1 MSKFANFSS
10 SKNPTLLTF
19 RCLNFSRPPT
29 FLLCKGFSSRSFP
42 PSTISYLKVVNC
54 RVNVQYLFRT
64 SPPRHIPP
72 VVWVVLRPVLKV
84 AAVITGRSIRG
95 WWRSLPKDKKTY
107 LINELKA
114 NRRKIGII
122 MSLIF
127 CLSLGYYI
135 SHLEYTPITD
145 RRRFMAFNSNQITK
159 ILELEMDQ
167 LMENLGGQV
176 LPANHPA
183 TKRVENVVNRILAA
197 NADIKEL
204 EGKKFKITVINTPAE
219 NAFVIPIGHVFVYAG
234 MLNLC
239 SNDDQLGIILSHEI
253 AHCILNHGMENLSF
267 THLLDLC
274 SLAIIA
280 VIWAVIPSDTIS
292 VLSHWMFNKSIA
304 LFLQLPYNRTIETE
318 ADHVGLQLAAKACF
332 DVRESSAFWS
342 KMAYLSKKFGSEPEV
357 EFLST
362 HPSHESRSEYLNN
375 VMDDALKL
383 RASCGCPRLAY
394 GDPRE
399 KISSLIKETEAS
411 RKAYF
416 EQHKKPVVIFKV

>member
-1 MSKFANFSS
+1 MSDVK
-10 SKNPTLLTF
+10 
-19 RCLNFSRPPT
+19 
-29 FLLCKGFSSRSFP
+29 
-42 PSTISYLKVVNC
+42 ISYV
-54 RVNVQYLFRT
+54 Y
-64 SPPRHIPP
+64 S
-72 VVWVVLRPVLKV
+72 
-84 AAVITGRSIRG
+84 A
-95 WWRSLPKDKKTY
+95 KTDT
-107 LINELKA
+107 EK
-114 NRRKIGII
+114 
-122 MSLIF
+122 
-127 CLSLGYYI
+127 
-135 SHLEYTPITD
+135 
-145 RRRFMAFNSNQITK
+145 NSGAY
-159 ILELEMDQ
+159 
-167 LMENLGGQV
+167 ENLGGQV

-204 EGKKFKITVINTPAE
+204 EGKKFRITVINTPAE

-342 KMAYLSKKFGSEPEV
+342 KMAYLSKKFGSGPEV

-375 VMDDALKL
+375 IMDDALVIWIEDLTQKRIPL
-383 RASCGCPRLAY
+383 DGHLIKMKALKFYKELKESEPSTSSRESNPQFSASTGWLTGFIKRHSFHNLKIKGEVASA
-394 GDPRE
+394 DEEAAR
-399 KISSLIKETEAS
+399 KIS
-411 RKAYF
+411 
-416 EQHKKPVVIFKV
+416 